1 MSVLKDSINIIE
13 FEEIGSTN
21 EKAME
26 LAKTGAPEWTV
37 VFARKQIKGRGRYQ
51 RVWESPADLGL
62 WFSVILRPQINLN
75 QLNLINLVTALSIR
89 DFILGIIAEQL
100 KIGRQPKVQLK
111 WPNDVLI
118 ENKKVC
124 GILLESRI
132 REDKILQ
139 LIVGIGLN
147 LNQEK
152 EDFSDDIRNTATS
165 LKLLTGSSFNLNITL
180 RNFLSYFY
188 DILNNSIGNGFLNVV
203 ESYQKN
209 MLYLNERIHLD
220 LGESFVEG
228 IIRGLNELGF
238 LLIDENDER
247 KVISAG
253 DIWRIE
259 TKNKI

>member
-1 MSVLKDSINIIE
+1 MAVLKEPINIIE

-21 EKAME
+21 EKAIE
-26 LAKTGAPEWTV
+26 LANTGAPEWTV
-37 VFARKQIKGRGRYQ
+37 VFARKQTKGKGRYQ
-51 RVWESPADLGL
+51 RVWESPADMGL

-89 DFILGIIAEQL
+89 DFILGIIEKQL
-100 KIGRQPKVQLK
+100 KTGRRPEVQLK
-111 WPNDVLI
+111 WPNDILV
-118 ENKKVC
+118 EGKKFC

-132 REDKILQ
+132 RENKILQ

-152 EDFSDDIRNTATS
+152 ENFSDEIRNTATS
-165 LKLLTGSSFNLNITL
+165 LKILTGLSFNLNSTL

-209 MLYLNERIHLD
+209 MLYRNEKVHLD
-220 LGESFVEG
+220 LGGSFVDG
-228 IIRGLNELGF
+228 VIQGLNEQGF
-238 LLIDENDER
+238 LLIDVSGEQ
-247 KVISAG
+247 KVISVG
-253 DIWRIE
+253 EIWQI
-259 TKNKI
+259 